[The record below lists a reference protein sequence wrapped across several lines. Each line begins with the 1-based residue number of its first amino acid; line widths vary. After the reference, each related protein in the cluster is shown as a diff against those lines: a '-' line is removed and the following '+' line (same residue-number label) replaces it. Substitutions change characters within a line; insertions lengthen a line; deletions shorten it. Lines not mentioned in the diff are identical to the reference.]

1 MKKKLSVYSESVYI
15 FALLQLTLSVAMAAA
30 ADFGVSMIAAP
41 AYILS
46 LRTGFSFGQCDY
58 LIEFILLIVFCI
70 VMKKFKILYLSS
82 FVTTILYGAFLDT
95 WRILIPVLNPD
106 EAAPG
111 SMSMPWRIALL
122 AGGMLLTG
130 CSVALLF
137 RVYLYPQAYDLFV
150 KGLSE
155 KTGRSQTVV
164 KRIYDLCSL
173 VLAAAMSLV
182 FFGRFTGIGIG
193 TILMTFLNSFI
204 IDYSGRAVDS
214 LFEFKPLFPKL
225 AGHFNIS

>member
-30 ADFGVSMIAAP
+30 ADFGVSMIVAP

-111 SMSMPWRIALL
+111 SMTMPWRIALL

-193 TILMTFLNSFI
+193 TLLMTVLNSFI
-204 IDYSGRAVDS
+204 IEYSGRAVDS
-214 LFEFKPLFPKL
+214 LFEFRPLFPKL